1 MSQRL
6 QQLRGVI
13 DELND
18 AGVRTT
24 TFFAVVADSLRR
36 TEALPKPI
44 RRARAFADLLDTAEQ
59 VVLPHE
65 LIAGSIVGIWPIAEG
80 LGDYQQRRREAI
92 DLLDACRDRWAREG
106 KPREGR
112 WAIVARDDYYANIPY
127 EQLQRLIREMSQR
140 YVGPDGLAPH
150 EIGRELER
158 HFDFDY
164 GDDER
169 VVREFPWVAV
179 NHIDLNYPRILRLGL
194 GGLRD
199 EARAAAAECDEPERR
214 GFFEACR
221 LSAEAAIRFVQRYA
235 RTLDDRACR
244 EDVAPD
250 RRVELAEMAETCRR
264 IADAP
269 PASFPEAI
277 QLVWLMHV
285 MGCLA
290 EGSALSFARFD
301 QYLWR
306 FYRDD
311 LAAGRIT
318 RDAAR
323 DLVGCVWLKVNEP
336 HMRIVQ
342 SLCLGGVTPDGDQ
355 AANEL
360 TELCL
365 DVCAELDQPYPNVS
379 VRLGRQ
385 SPEWLYDRV
394 VETLRA
400 GIGHPMILNDDVWVP
415 NLIEQGF
422 DPPDA
427 RDYYNMGCAEILIQ
441 GGRMKWG
448 PGGGVSF
455 PGALE
460 LVLRNGRENVAG
472 YTGPAT
478 GEPESLATFEQF
490 MHAYLV
496 QLRSLLEGVRERI
509 AQWERTRREGLCDPF
524 GSLLLDDC
532 LARGLDMYQGG
543 CRYGPVRA
551 ITGFGLGTAVDSL
564 AAIKRF
570 VYDRRE
576 LTLDELAEACQAD
589 FAGRETLRRMLA
601 ARTPRWGNDLDD
613 VDAIA
618 RTVFEAYADITH
630 SFSDGSAAGVFAT
643 CLFSYT
649 GHVYQGEIVGATP
662 DGRAARLPL
671 SDAIGPSQG
680 GDRRGPT
687 AVLNSLLSLDSR
699 RVTGASALNLKLTA
713 SLLESPSDAA
723 SLKALIRSYI
733 ARGGP
738 QLQVNVV
745 DQKQLE
751 DARANPQDH
760 RDLIV
765 RVAGFSEYF
774 TSLDEALQDEIIR
787 RTAHAGA

>member
-1 MSQRL
+1 MSERL
-6 QQLRGVI
+6 QQLRREI
-13 DELND
+13 DRLND

-36 TEALPKPI
+36 SEHLPKPI
-44 RRARAFADLLDTAEQ
+44 RRARAMADLLDTAEQ
-59 VVLPHE
+59 VVLPGE
-65 LIAGSIVGIWPIAEG
+65 LIAGSILGIWPIADG
-80 LGDYQQRRREAI
+80 LGDYDSWRREAI
-92 DLLDACRDRWAREG
+92 DLLDACRDRWARHG
-106 KPREGR
+106 KPDQGR

-127 EQLQRLIREMSQR
+127 DQLQRLIREMSER
-140 YVGPDGLAPH
+140 YAPDGLSPH

-164 GDDER
+164 GLDER

-194 GGLRD
+194 IGLRD
-199 EARAAAAECDEPERR
+199 EARAAGEASEDPERR
-214 GFFEACR
+214 TFYDACV
-221 LSAEAAIRFVQRYA
+221 LSAKAAIRFVGRYA
-235 RTLDDRACR
+235 QTLEDRSRQDDV
-244 EDVAPD
+244 DPT
-250 RRVELAEMAETCRR
+250 RRGELAEMARTCRR
-264 IADAP
+264 VAEAP
-269 PASFPEAI
+269 PETFREAI
-277 QLVWLMHV
+277 QLVWMMHV
-285 MGCLA
+285 IGCLA

-301 QYLWR
+301 QYLWP

-318 RDAAR
+318 PDEAR
-323 DLVGCVWLKVNEP
+323 DLVGCLWLKVNEP

-342 SLCLGGVTPDGDQ
+342 SLCLGGVTPDGERAD
-355 AANEL
+355 NEL
-360 TELCL
+360 TDLCL
-365 DVCAELDQPYPNVS
+365 DVCAELGQPYPNVS
-379 VRLGRQ
+379 VRLGRN

-415 NLIEQGF
+415 NLIDQGF
-422 DPPDA
+422 NPLDA

-441 GGRMKWG
+441 GGKMKWG

-460 LVLRNGRENVAG
+460 LVFRNGRRNVAG
-472 YTGPAT
+472 FTGPTT
-478 GEPESLATFEQF
+478 GEPETLATFEQF
-490 MHAYLV
+490 MQAYLA
-496 QLRSLLEGVRERI
+496 QLRSLLDGVRERVG
-509 AQWERTRREGLCDPF
+509 QWERTQRPGLCDPF

-532 LARGLDMYQGG
+532 IARGRDMYQGG

-570 VYDRRE
+570 VYDE
-576 LTLDELAEACQAD
+576 GQLTLAELADALETD
-589 FAGRETLRRMLA
+589 FAGQEALQRMLA

-618 RTVFEAYADITH
+618 RRVFEAYADITH
-630 SFSDGSAAGVFAT
+630 SFSDGSLTGVFAT
-643 CLFSYT
+643 NLFSYT

-662 DGRAARLPL
+662 DGRPARLPL

-687 AVLNSLLSLDSR
+687 AVLNSLLSLDPR

-713 SLLESPSDAA
+713 SMLETPRDAE
-723 SLKALIRSYI
+723 SIKAMIRSYI
-733 ARGGP
+733 ARRGP

-745 DQKQLE
+745 DQRALL
-751 DARANPQDH
+751 DARENPQKH
-760 RDLIV
+760 RDLVV

-787 RTAHAGA
+787 RTAHARA